1 MWSSKTRASP
11 VRPADT
17 ASTLWNPAASTR
29 WWWPPWAEGFL
40 PGRWWR
46 KAEQVRSADL
56 CLQLPETSVRGAAFR
71 FKHPK
76 MKCNSQVAYAE
87 SCYGAQADSEL
98 SGSYQPPA
106 SASPIAGTTG
116 IFCCT
121 PVEATNMFCKQR
133 HRMLSAEYHL
143 NGAPGF
149 IVLVSWNCE
158 LRR

>member
-1 MWSSKTRASP
+1 
-11 VRPADT
+11 
-17 ASTLWNPAASTR
+17 
-29 WWWPPWAEGFL
+29 
-40 PGRWWR
+40 
-46 KAEQVRSADL
+46 
-56 CLQLPETSVRGAAFR
+56 
-71 FKHPK
+71 

-116 IFCCT
+116 ILCCT
-121 PVEATNMFCKQR
+121 PVEATYMFCKQR

-149 IVLVSWNCE
+149 IVLVS
-158 LRR
+158 